1 MGFNFHRAAPPEVT
15 GAIAHEYDAANATM
29 REYFHV
35 AAILEQQ
42 RVRAEERG
50 EVAPRVLLL
59 SDLSKLLR
67 PSAAGRRS
75 LGPSQ
80 RSNFERSVL
89 GCINRV
95 LLPRPESAHENEHR
109 GK

>member
-1 MGFNFHRAAPPEVT
+1 MGSNFHRAAPPEVT

-50 EVAPRVLLL
+50 EVAPRVL
-59 SDLSKLLR
+59 
-67 PSAAGRRS
+67 
-75 LGPSQ
+75 
-80 RSNFERSVL
+80 ET
-89 GCINRV
+89 C
-95 LLPRPESAHENEHR
+95 
-109 GK
+109 